1 MAVDVPSVI
10 AAIAAIQARWEDF
23 RLQYYWRPARNVSEP
38 VIIIGITYC
47 PSLGQI

>member
-10 AAIAAIQARWEDF
+10 AAIAAIQTRWEDF
-23 RLQYYWRPARNVSEP
+23 RLQHYRRPARNVSKP